1 MASNIV
7 VQILAW
13 DFDIMLSSIAGRAVG
28 RDPTVFEAL
37 RRRAGLGFLQPDSPE
52 PRGIQPRE
60 GIASRLR
67 LIACA
72 IRAVLFQQLPQQE
85 RLGGVTLDG
94 IMTREPANRSSCP
107 PVLTAEEPT

>member
-1 MASNIV
+1 VASNIV

-13 DFDIMLSSIAGRAVG
+13 DFDIMLSSIAARAVG
-28 RDPTVFEAL
+28 RNPTVFEAL
-37 RRRAGLGFLQPDSPE
+37 RGRAGFGFLRAYSPE
-52 PRGIQPRE
+52 PRGLQRRE
-60 GIASRLR
+60 RVTLR
-67 LIACA
+67 FPLILFE

-85 RLGGVTLDG
+85 RLGGVTMDG